1 MNNVVLAGRLVAD
14 VEYKTMN
21 DGKGIAKMRLAVDRG
36 KDQPS
41 DFIDLTAFQATA
53 DFASKYLAKG
63 RKIGVIGKIR
73 TREWQAE
80 DGSKRRGFEVVCD
93 QLYPLDSN
101 KTGGGDAPAQPQSRP
116 QAGGFDDI
124 EDPFG

>member
-14 VEYKTMN
+14 VEMRTMN

-41 DFIDLTAFQATA
+41 DFIDLTAFGATA
-53 DFASKYLAKG
+53 DFAGKYLAKG
-63 RKIGVIGKIR
+63 RKIGLVGKIR

-80 DGSKRRGFEVVCD
+80 DGSKRKGFEVVCD
-93 QLYPLDSN
+93 QLYPMDSN
-101 KTGGGDAPAQPQSRP
+101 KTNNDQSPVAKKAAPQGFGDI
-116 QAGGFDDI
+116 D
-124 EDPFG
+124 DPFAD

>member
-1 MNNVVLAGRLVAD
+1 
-14 VEYKTMN
+14 
-21 DGKGIAKMRLAVDRG
+21 MRLAVDRG